1 MSRPSSLDMPE
12 MCLCVFASQTISEF
26 TNPTSRDVGVQG
38 SGPFDDVADRVDD
51 DVGA

>member
-1 MSRPSSLDMPE
+1 
-12 MCLCVFASQTISEF
+12 MCLCVFASQRISEF
-26 TNPTSRDVGVQG
+26 TDPNIARCGVQG